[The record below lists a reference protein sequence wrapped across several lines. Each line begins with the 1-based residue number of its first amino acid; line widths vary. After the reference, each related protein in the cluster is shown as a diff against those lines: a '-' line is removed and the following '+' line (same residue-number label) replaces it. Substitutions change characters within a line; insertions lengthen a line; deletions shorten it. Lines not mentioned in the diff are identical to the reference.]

1 MTPTLIHS
9 SLTPNISKANTASHV
24 WFGDILTLIIPAT
37 YKVRCTCILLYKLF
51 SIKKSNIQLMC
62 FLRIFNSQVNELR
75 GTAKLGLGIIVMTK
89 VKKLTS
95 VYRKEPAHFHIKNL
109 NDHKVWICV
118 HTWACTQDNHFLLPW
133 VTPMSHL
140 ELSRKL
146 LYQLQN

>member
-1 MTPTLIHS
+1 
-9 SLTPNISKANTASHV
+9 
-24 WFGDILTLIIPAT
+24 
-37 YKVRCTCILLYKLF
+37 
-51 SIKKSNIQLMC
+51 MC

-118 HTWACTQDNHFLLPW
+118 HT
-133 VTPMSHL
+133 
-140 ELSRKL
+140 
-146 LYQLQN
+146 